1 MNALWVRNEWMRYLD
16 MMDEE
21 ENTKTLIPV
30 YSKMDPYDIPQEIS
44 GRHLQAQDAGKI
56 GFQQDLLHGISKI
69 MSSHR
74 KKVAPVSSASGI
86 GNASTG
92 GMIERGYICLKD
104 KNFKE
109 ANEIFKQVLN
119 IDPHSGGAY
128 LGRLMIK
135 RGVTDIDDL
144 EKETYALSDEAEYR
158 HALEYGEPQIKKKL
172 KAFNQKIILENKE
185 YNILKISSAKCFHS
199 VWYLGREKGKHVFM
213 IHKIKKF
220 L

>member
-1 MNALWVRNEWMRYLD
+1 MRYLD

-144 EKETYALSDEAEYR
+144 EKETYALSDEADYR

-185 YNILKISSAKCFHS
+185 YNILKISSAKCFS
-199 VWYLGREKGKHVFM
+199 
-213 IHKIKKF
+213 
-220 L
+220 